1 MSPGLVQHHFPSKQ
15 ALRDECDSY
24 VLAVLREV
32 NSRGVLD
39 GTPADVGFVDGVHR
53 LIGPVVPYLATSLVS
68 DTPSAAK
75 LFDEL
80 AELYR
85 RVLTSG
91 QTGPA
96 LPESEDVQGI
106 VAVHTAMQLGL
117 AILAKHMYRRL
128 GADDADPS
136 VVARI
141 GRARLFLAV
150 ERMIHEGVEA
160 DIRKGLDRYQQ
171 AVERA
176 E

>member
-1 MSPGLVQHHFPSKQ
+1 MP
-15 ALRDECDSY
+15 
-24 VLAVLREV
+24 
-32 NSRGVLD
+32 
-39 GTPADVGFVDGVHR
+39 
-53 LIGPVVPYLATSLVS
+53 TST
-68 DTPSAAK
+68 TPSTPPPPSTNATG
-75 LFDEL
+75 LPDTHL
-80 AELYR
+80 SWHHDRDSPAE
-85 RVLTSG
+85 SG
-91 QTGPA
+91 GQGATGPA
-96 LPESEDVQGI
+96 LPEGEDVQAI

-117 AILAKHMYRRL
+117 AILAKHLYRRL
-128 GADDADPS
+128 GADEPDPS